1 MVLGGG
7 EDGSPGRVAAK
18 VGSDDDGCGVVSTV
32 VLRREKGEGTGECEE
47 SRGGEV
53 VLAVGVAAAV
63 LD

>member
-1 MVLGGG
+1 MM
-7 EDGSPGRVAAK
+7 
-18 VGSDDDGCGVVSTV
+18 TV
-32 VLRREKGEGTGECEE
+32 VVWCRRWCCEEKKGEGTGECEE